1 MLSQEPNDLNN
12 NATPGGNQY
21 QLAMSEALARH
32 EAEVM
37 KVGALRKIQEQDF
50 RAQVKMQEEIARA
63 EQEQESFKKLQLYQE
78 LGQQMK
84 DVENKRKAEMLE
96 KKEKI
101 ATTGGPTMEAE
112 DVDAKKQKI
121 KDQKNLVKLNL
132 TKQKEMEN

>member
-1 MLSQEPNDLNN
+1 
-12 NATPGGNQY
+12 
-21 QLAMSEALARH
+21 
-32 EAEVM
+32 
-37 KVGALRKIQEQDF
+37 
-50 RAQVKMQEEIARA
+50 
-63 EQEQESFKKLQLYQE
+63 
-78 LGQQMK
+78 MK

-132 TKQKEMEN
+132 TK